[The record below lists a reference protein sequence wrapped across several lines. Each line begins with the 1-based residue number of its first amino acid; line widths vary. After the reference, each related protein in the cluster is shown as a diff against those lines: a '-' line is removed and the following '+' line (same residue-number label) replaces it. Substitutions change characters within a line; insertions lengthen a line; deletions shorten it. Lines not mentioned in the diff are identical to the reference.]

1 MTLGRMFCCLR
12 TCLNGGQLRKPT
24 AAANRHREPD
34 VHLDAAHMGKL
45 SFTAP
50 QLSMPYLIVL
60 LVGSDVI
67 LLSHQ
72 LRVTGTGGVLA
83 TAPLVQSK
91 SYFEVKI
98 QQSGCWSI
106 GLATRQ
112 ADLGRKWGGSDPESW
127 CLCSDNATRHND
139 EEFRPVVA
147 NCSQQPTGSVTT
159 TTSKVTTTAN
169 GILNNS
175 AAAAAGLIAIE
186 DLQEDLLMTTGSA
199 TPEPKIS
206 PVDVL
211 ISTPQRDFPDEGDI
225 VGVAFDHVELNF
237 YFNGKNLEVPFRN
250 VRGAALFPVIY
261 GECSPQ
267 LLCIFTK
274 CLYFPVGNGAIL
286 DIILDNFTYGP
297 PLGFERILLEQS
309 LL

>member
-1 MTLGRMFCCLR
+1 MFCCLR

-24 AAANRHREPD
+24 AAAHRLREPE
-34 VHLDAAHMGKL
+34 VHLDAAHMG
-45 SFTAP
+45 P
-50 QLSMPYLIVL
+50 
-60 LVGSDVI
+60 DVI

-98 QQSGCWSI
+98 QQSGCWSV

-112 ADLGRKWGGSDPESW
+112 ADLSRKWGGGDRESW

-147 NCSQQPTGSVTT
+147 TGAQPTSAT
-159 TTSKVTTTAN
+159 KPVTTTAN

-186 DLQEDLLMTTGSA
+186 DLQEDLLMTTGSEQKSPA
-199 TPEPKIS
+199 DLS
-206 PVDVL
+206 PVDTL
-211 ISTPQRDFPDEGDI
+211 ISAPQRDFPDEGDI
-225 VGVAFDHVELNF
+225 LGVAFDHVELNF
-237 YFNGKNLEVPFRN
+237 YFNGKNLEVPFIN
-250 VRGAALFPVIY
+250 VRGPALFPVIY
-261 GECSPQ
+261 
-267 LLCIFTK
+267 
-274 CLYFPVGNGAIL
+274 VGNGAIL
-286 DIILDNFTYGP
+286 DIILDNFTHGP
-297 PLGFERILLEQS
+297 PPGFERILLEQS

>member
-1 MTLGRMFCCLR
+1 MCSST
-12 TCLNGGQLRKPT
+12 
-24 AAANRHREPD
+24 
-34 VHLDAAHMGKL
+34 
-45 SFTAP
+45 
-50 QLSMPYLIVL
+50 
-60 LVGSDVI
+60 GSDVI

-112 ADLGRKWGGSDPESW
+112 TDLGRKWGGGDHESW
-127 CLCSDNATRHND
+127 CLCSDNSTRHND

-147 NCSQQPTGSVTT
+147 NCSQQPTGSGTS
-159 TTSKVTTTAN
+159 TSKPSATGTVTATAN

-186 DLQEDLLMTTGSA
+186 DLQEDLLMTTGVS
-199 TPEPKIS
+199 TPESKIS
-206 PVDVL
+206 PVDAL
-211 ISTPQRDFPDEGDI
+211 INAPQRDFPDEGDI

-237 YFNGKNLEVPFRN
+237 YFNGKNLDVPFRN

-261 GECSPQ
+261 GECRSDCFYFFIILFQ
-267 LLCIFTK
+267 YFT
-274 CLYFPVGNGAIL
+274 VGNGAIL

-297 PLGFERILLEQS
+297 PSGFERILLEQS

>member
-1 MTLGRMFCCLR
+1 MFCCLR

-24 AAANRHREPD
+24 AAAHRLREPD
-34 VHLDAAHMGKL
+34 VHLDAAHMG
-45 SFTAP
+45 A
-50 QLSMPYLIVL
+50 
-60 LVGSDVI
+60 DVI

-98 QQSGCWSI
+98 QQSGSWSI

-112 ADLGRKWGGSDPESW
+112 ADLSRKWGGGDRESW

-147 NCSQQPTGSVTT
+147 NCTQPTA
-159 TTSKVTTTAN
+159 SKSPAAVTTTAN

-186 DLQEDLLMTTGSA
+186 DLLQEDLLMTTGCA
-199 TPEPKIS
+199 TANPTELS
-206 PVDVL
+206 SVDAL
-211 ISTPQRDFPDEGDI
+211 ISAPQRDFPDEGDI
-225 VGVAFDHVELNF
+225 LGVAFDHIELNF

-250 VRGAALFPVIY
+250 VRGSALFPVIY
-261 GECSPQ
+261 
-267 LLCIFTK
+267 
-274 CLYFPVGNGAIL
+274 VGNGAIL
-286 DIILDNFTYGP
+286 DIILDNFKHGP
-297 PLGFERILLEQS
+297 PSGFERILLEQS

>member
-1 MTLGRMFCCLR
+1 MYCCLR
-12 TCLNGGQLRKPT
+12 ACFNGVQRRKPT
-24 AAANRHREPD
+24 AAAHRHREPD
-34 VHLDAAHMGKL
+34 VHLDAAHMG
-45 SFTAP
+45 A
-50 QLSMPYLIVL
+50 
-60 LVGSDVI
+60 DVI

-98 QQSGCWSI
+98 QQSGSWSI

-112 ADLGRKWGGSDPESW
+112 ADLGRKWGGGDRESW

-139 EEFRPVVA
+139 EEFGPVVA
-147 NCSQQPTGSVTT
+147 NCVQPTLTT
-159 TTSKVTTTAN
+159 KSVTTTAN

-186 DLQEDLLMTTGSA
+186 DLQEDLLMTSGNENVSA
-199 TPEPKIS
+199 ASELTTVEE
-206 PVDVL
+206 L
-211 ISTPQRDFPDEGDI
+211 IKAPQRDFPDEGDI

-261 GECSPQ
+261 GEFLAQFFSY
-267 LLCIFTK
+267 
-274 CLYFPVGNGAIL
+274 LYLKYDFSIAVGNGAIL
-286 DIILDNFTYGP
+286 DIILDNFTHGP
-297 PLGFERILLEQS
+297 PSGFERILLEQS

>member
-1 MTLGRMFCCLR
+1 MFCCLR

-24 AAANRHREPD
+24 SAAHRLREPE
-34 VHLDAAHMGKL
+34 VHLDAAHMG
-45 SFTAP
+45 P
-50 QLSMPYLIVL
+50 
-60 LVGSDVI
+60 DVI

-98 QQSGCWSI
+98 QQSGSWSI

-112 ADLGRKWGGSDPESW
+112 ADLTRKWGGGDRESW

-147 NCSQQPTGSVTT
+147 NCKQPTAAAKTPAAPVT
-159 TTSKVTTTAN
+159 STAN

-186 DLQEDLLMTTGSA
+186 DLQEDLLMTTGVETA
-199 TPEPKIS
+199 PELS
-206 PVDVL
+206 PVDAL
-211 ISTPQRDFPDEGDI
+211 ISAPQRDYPDEGDI
-225 VGVAFDHVELNF
+225 LGVAFDHVELNF

-250 VRGAALFPVIY
+250 VRGSALFPVIY
-261 GECSPQ
+261 
-267 LLCIFTK
+267 
-274 CLYFPVGNGAIL
+274 VGNGAIL
-286 DIILDNFTYGP
+286 DIILDNFTHGP
-297 PLGFERILLEQS
+297 PSGFERILLEQS

>member
-1 MTLGRMFCCLR
+1 MFCCLR
-12 TCLNGGQLRKPT
+12 TCLNGGQLRKPMT
-24 AAANRHREPD
+24 AASRLREPD
-34 VHLDAAHMGKL
+34 VHLDAAHMG
-45 SFTAP
+45 P
-50 QLSMPYLIVL
+50 
-60 LVGSDVI
+60 DVI

-98 QQSGCWSI
+98 QQSGSWSI

-112 ADLGRKWGGSDPESW
+112 TDLSRKNGGADRESW

-147 NCSQQPTGSVTT
+147 ACTTQPPSGGITKTSV
-159 TTSKVTTTAN
+159 N

-175 AAAAAGLIAIE
+175 AAAAAGLISIE
-186 DLQEDLLMTTGSA
+186 DLQQEDLLMTTGVEAPPNVSIGGA
-199 TPEPKIS
+199 T
-206 PVDVL
+206 L
-211 ISTPQRDFPDEGDI
+211 IGAPQRDFPDEGDI

-250 VRGAALFPVIY
+250 VRGSALFPVIY
-261 GECSPQ
+261 
-267 LLCIFTK
+267 
-274 CLYFPVGNGAIL
+274 VGNGAIL
-286 DIILDNFTYGP
+286 DIILDNFTHGP
-297 PLGFERILLEQS
+297 PPGFERILLEQS

>member
-1 MTLGRMFCCLR
+1 MFCCLR
-12 TCLNGGQLRKPT
+12 TCLNGGQLRKSS
-24 AAANRHREPD
+24 AAAHRLREPE
-34 VHLDAAHMGKL
+34 VHLDAAHM
-45 SFTAP
+45 
-50 QLSMPYLIVL
+50 
-60 LVGSDVI
+60 GSDVI

-98 QQSGCWSI
+98 QQSGSWSI

-112 ADLGRKWGGSDPESW
+112 ADLGLKWGGGDRESW

-139 EEFRPVVA
+139 EEFRPVVI
-147 NCSQQPTGSVTT
+147 NCTQPVPKNSTKSQGS
-159 TTSKVTTTAN
+159 VTTTAN

-186 DLQEDLLMTTGSA
+186 DLQEDLLMTTGNA
-199 TPEPKIS
+199 TPTELTS
-206 PVDVL
+206 VDDL
-211 ISTPQRDFPDEGDI
+211 ITAPQRDFPNEGDI

-261 GECSPQ
+261 
-267 LLCIFTK
+267 
-274 CLYFPVGNGAIL
+274 VGNGAIL
-286 DIILDNFTYGP
+286 DIILDNFSHGP
-297 PLGFERILLEQS
+297 PSGFERILLEQS

>member
-1 MTLGRMFCCLR
+1 MFCCLR

-24 AAANRHREPD
+24 AAANRLREPE
-34 VHLDAAHMGKL
+34 VHLDAAHMG
-45 SFTAP
+45 AE
-50 QLSMPYLIVL
+50 
-60 LVGSDVI
+60 VI

-98 QQSGCWSI
+98 QQSGSWSI

-112 ADLGRKWGGSDPESW
+112 TDLARKWGGGDRESW

-147 NCSQQPTGSVTT
+147 NCSQPTGSGGMPAAKSHGQVGEPVT
-159 TTSKVTTTAN
+159 STAN

-186 DLQEDLLMTTGSA
+186 DLQEEDLLMTTGVA
-199 TPEPKIS
+199 TAPES
-206 PVDVL
+206 TL

-250 VRGAALFPVIY
+250 VRGPALFPVIY
-261 GECSPQ
+261 
-267 LLCIFTK
+267 
-274 CLYFPVGNGAIL
+274 VGNGAIL
-286 DIILDNFTYGP
+286 DIILDNFTHGP
-297 PLGFERILLEQS
+297 PSGFERILLEQS

>member
-1 MTLGRMFCCLR
+1 MFCCLR
-12 TCLNGGQLRKPT
+12 TCLNGGQLRKAS
-24 AAANRHREPD
+24 AAAHRHREPE
-34 VHLDAAHMGKL
+34 VHLDAAHMG
-45 SFTAP
+45 
-50 QLSMPYLIVL
+50 
-60 LVGSDVI
+60 SDVI
-67 LLSHQ
+67 LLSHHM
-72 LRVTGTGGVLA
+72 RVTGTGGVLA

-98 QQSGCWSI
+98 QQSGIWSI

-112 ADLGRKWGGSDPESW
+112 ADLGRKWGGGDRESW

-147 NCSQQPTGSVTT
+147 NCTQPTATNTTKSPGS
-159 TTSKVTTTAN
+159 VTTTAN

-186 DLQEDLLMTTGSA
+186 DLQEDLLMTTGNAAPSELTA
-199 TPEPKIS
+199 
-206 PVDVL
+206 VDGL
-211 ISTPQRDFPDEGDI
+211 ISAPQRDFPDEGDI

-261 GECSPQ
+261 
-267 LLCIFTK
+267 
-274 CLYFPVGNGAIL
+274 VGNGAIL
-286 DIILDNFTYGP
+286 DIILDNFTHGP
-297 PLGFERILLEQS
+297 PSGFERILIEQS

>member
-1 MTLGRMFCCLR
+1 MFCCLR

-24 AAANRHREPD
+24 MAANRHREPEI
-34 VHLDAAHMGKL
+34 HLDAAHMG
-45 SFTAP
+45 P
-50 QLSMPYLIVL
+50 
-60 LVGSDVI
+60 DVI
-67 LLSHQ
+67 LLSNQ

-98 QQSGCWSI
+98 QQSGSWSI

-112 ADLGRKWGGSDPESW
+112 ADLAHKVGGSDRESW
-127 CLCSDNATRHND
+127 CLSSDNATRHND
-139 EEFRPVVA
+139 EEHRPVVA
-147 NCSQQPTGSVTT
+147 PCTQPPAGKSTSAI
-159 TTSKVTTTAN
+159 TTSAN

-186 DLQEDLLMTTGSA
+186 DLQEDLLMTTGSSNPA
-199 TPEPKIS
+199 PES
-206 PVDVL
+206 GDL
-211 ISTPQRDFPDEGDI
+211 SDALLSAPQRSFPDEGDI

-250 VRGAALFPVIY
+250 VKGAAVFPVIY
-261 GECSPQ
+261 
-267 LLCIFTK
+267 
-274 CLYFPVGNGAIL
+274 VGNGAIL

-297 PLGFERILLEQS
+297 PSGFERILLEQS

>member
-1 MTLGRMFCCLR
+1 MFCCLR

-24 AAANRHREPD
+24 AAAHRLREPD
-34 VHLDAAHMGKL
+34 VHLDAAHMG
-45 SFTAP
+45 A
-50 QLSMPYLIVL
+50 
-60 LVGSDVI
+60 DVI

-98 QQSGCWSI
+98 QQSGSWSI

-112 ADLGRKWGGSDPESW
+112 ADLGRKWGGGDRESW

-139 EEFRPVVA
+139 EEFGPVVA
-147 NCSQQPTGSVTT
+147 NCTQPTLSSSKSVTT
-159 TTSKVTTTAN
+159 TTN

-186 DLQEDLLMTTGSA
+186 DLQEDLVMTTGNSEL
-199 TPEPKIS
+199 TTVEE
-206 PVDVL
+206 L
-211 ISTPQRDFPDEGDI
+211 IKAPQRDFPDEGDI

-261 GECSPQ
+261 
-267 LLCIFTK
+267 
-274 CLYFPVGNGAIL
+274 VGNGAIL
-286 DIILDNFTYGP
+286 DIILDNFSHGP
-297 PLGFERILLEQS
+297 PSGFERILLEQS

>member
-1 MTLGRMFCCLR
+1 MFCCLR

-24 AAANRHREPD
+24 AAAHRLREPD
-34 VHLDAAHMGKL
+34 VHLDAAHMGKYFCIFVL
-45 SFTAP
+45 QSWVW
-50 QLSMPYLIVL
+50 LIKHFNTT
-60 LVGSDVI
+60 GADVI

-98 QQSGCWSI
+98 QQSGSWSI

-112 ADLGRKWGGSDPESW
+112 ADLGRKWGGGDRESW

-139 EEFRPVVA
+139 EEFGPVVA
-147 NCSQQPTGSVTT
+147 NCTQPTLSSSKSVTT
-159 TTSKVTTTAN
+159 TTN

-186 DLQEDLLMTTGSA
+186 DLQEDLVMTTGNSEL
-199 TPEPKIS
+199 TTVEE
-206 PVDVL
+206 L
-211 ISTPQRDFPDEGDI
+211 IKAPQRDFPDEGDI

-261 GECSPQ
+261 GEYQSESYHISI
-267 LLCIFTK
+267 LIAIFPFT
-274 CLYFPVGNGAIL
+274 VGNGAIL
-286 DIILDNFTYGP
+286 DIILDNFSHGP
-297 PLGFERILLEQS
+297 PSGFERILLEQS

>member
-1 MTLGRMFCCLR
+1 M
-12 TCLNGGQLRKPT
+12 
-24 AAANRHREPD
+24 
-34 VHLDAAHMGKL
+34 
-45 SFTAP
+45 
-50 QLSMPYLIVL
+50 L
-60 LVGSDVI
+60 LLGSDVI

-112 ADLGRKWGGSDPESW
+112 TDLGRNWGGSDHESW

-147 NCSQQPTGSVTT
+147 NCSQQPTGSGMS
-159 TTSKVTTTAN
+159 TSKSSGTGTVTTTAN

-186 DLQEDLLMTTGSA
+186 DLQEDLLMTTGVA

-261 GECSPQ
+261 GESPP
-267 LLCIFTK
+267 LILCICTK
-274 CLYFPVGNGAIL
+274 WIYFAVGNGAIL

-297 PLGFERILLEQS
+297 PSGFERILLEQS

>member
-1 MTLGRMFCCLR
+1 MFCCLR
-12 TCLNGGQLRKPT
+12 MCGQLRKPT
-24 AAANRHREPD
+24 AGATRFNNSQPE
-34 VHLDAAHMGKL
+34 VHLDAAHMG
-45 SFTAP
+45 P
-50 QLSMPYLIVL
+50 
-60 LVGSDVI
+60 DVI

-98 QQSGCWSI
+98 QQNGSWSI
-106 GLATRQ
+106 GLGTHQ
-112 ADLGRKWGGSDPESW
+112 TDLSRKWGGGDRESW

-147 NCSQQPTGSVTT
+147 ARCKQPEATNQ
-159 TTSKVTTTAN
+159 N

-175 AAAAAGLIAIE
+175 VAAAAGLIAIE
-186 DLQEDLLMTTGSA
+186 DLQEDLLMTTG
-199 TPEPKIS
+199 TTEPRANEMD
-206 PVDVL
+206 VGDVL
-211 ISTPQRDFPDEGDI
+211 IRAPQRDFPDEGDV

-250 VRGAALFPVIY
+250 VRGSALFPVIY
-261 GECSPQ
+261 
-267 LLCIFTK
+267 
-274 CLYFPVGNGAIL
+274 VGNGAIL
-286 DIILDNFTYGP
+286 DIILDNFTHSP
-297 PLGFERILLEQS
+297 PPGFERILLEQS